1 MDQSIINFIFGALM
15 MLMGGVVKA
24 VWDGIKELQRADKE
38 LTDKVSSVEL
48 LVAGDYAK
56 KDYVENKIDAIFV
69 KLDRLGD
76 KMEDI
81 RKELKK

>member
-1 MDQSIINFIFGALM
+1 M